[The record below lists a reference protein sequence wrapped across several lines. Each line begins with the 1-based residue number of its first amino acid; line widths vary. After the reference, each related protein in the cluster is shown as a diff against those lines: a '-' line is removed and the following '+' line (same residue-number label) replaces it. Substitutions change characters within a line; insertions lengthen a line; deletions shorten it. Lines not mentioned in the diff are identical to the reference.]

1 MKSFFM
7 QKQYTVDAGRCRGQS
22 YFYITSQME
31 VPVIE
36 TDKLTRASDTIQ
48 QNIVTYERKFEFSM
62 KPEKV
67 RKIIKTMPV
76 MYLKSQTKLLLINM
90 HEYVLI
96 PRVFE
101 SILLLGKPANSEG
114 EGAKTV
120 VDIDSV
126 SDDCHKGIGGPTI
139 HYI

>member
-1 MKSFFM
+1 M

-36 TDKLTRASDTIQ
+36 TDKLIRASDTIQ

-76 MYLKSQTKLLLINM
+76 MYLKSQAKLLLINM

-101 SILLLGKPANSEG
+101 SILLLGKPANSDG

-120 VDIDSV
+120 VDIV
-126 SDDCHKGIGGPTI
+126 MIVVKE
-139 HYI
+139 

>member
-1 MKSFFM
+1 
-7 QKQYTVDAGRCRGQS
+7 
-22 YFYITSQME
+22 ME
-31 VPVIE
+31 VTVIE
-36 TDKLTRASDTIQ
+36 TDKLIRASDTIQ

-126 SDDCHKGIGGPTI
+126 SDDCCKGIGGQPFITSKLP
-139 HYI
+139 

>member
-1 MKSFFM
+1 M

-62 KPEKV
+62 KPEKM
-67 RKIIKTMPV
+67 RKISKTMPV

-101 SILLLGKPANSEG
+101 SILVLGKPANSEG
-114 EGAKTV
+114 EGAKTEHKISLNTIIP
-120 VDIDSV
+120 DV
-126 SDDCHKGIGGPTI
+126 SGTK
-139 HYI
+139 